1 MFAKVASPTLPR
13 SLNTRALNAALL
25 SGSYNLDIGPSPPRS
40 SFLNTG
46 TGPSL
51 LHSSCY
57 QGQGIGTS
65 PPHGYQCLNACAHLC
80 PTLLQSFLKPG
91 WFSPLFS
98 PTPSSTQAPAACRH
112 TILDSVKPDNEFA
125 ANVSQPYHHK
135 QAGPWDMHAFTF
147 SHTRQ
152 APSCFPTNLNPR

>member
-51 LHSSCY
+51 LPSSCY
-57 QGQGIGTS
+57 QGQGRDDWDLAATRLS
-65 PPHGYQCLNACAHLC
+65 APQRLRPPLPHPITELPQ
-80 PTLLQSFLKPG
+80 
-91 WFSPLFS
+91 
-98 PTPSSTQAPAACRH
+98 
-112 TILDSVKPDNEFA
+112 
-125 ANVSQPYHHK
+125 
-135 QAGPWDMHAFTF
+135 
-147 SHTRQ
+147 TRLVL
-152 APSCFPTNLNPR
+152 ATV